1 MKTYTIEQIK
11 KYIQSQDSLGDV
23 LYNLNN
29 IDKYLVNDEIQEI
42 EDKDHLNDYLLDM
55 EYNQGNKFSY
65 DGVVYEISDDVTGF
79 IRDYSWDILSQMITR
94 SNLIKELSENGLIR
108 KV

>member
-23 LYNLNN
+23 MYNLNN
-29 IDKYLVNDEIQEI
+29 IDKYLVSDEIKEI
-42 EDKDHLNDYLLDM
+42 ENDGALNDYLLEM

-65 DGVVYEISDDVTGF
+65 EGVVYEISDDVTSF
-79 IRDYSWDILSQMITR
+79 IRDYSWDILSQMICR
-94 SNLIKELSENGLIR
+94 NPIKELSENGLIY